1 MNKKFLIS
9 WVVVFVVW
17 MVASFLV
24 HGLWLSETYASL
36 TNMMRPEAE
45 AQGLFHFMIIAH
57 VLMAGAFVWIY
68 QRGQEDKPWMAQG
81 LRFGAAVALLA
92 PIPTFM
98 IYYVVQQTPGML
110 AVQQSIGDSIV
121 VLIVGVLVAFLNK
134 APEAAAPASVETD
147 GSTNMD

>member
-17 MVASFLV
+17 MVAGMLV
-24 HGLWLSETYASL
+24 HGVWLGETYAAM
-36 TNMMRPEAE
+36 TNIMRPDAE
-45 AQGLFHFMIIAH
+45 LEGLMHFMLIAN
-57 VLMAGAFVWIY
+57 VLTAGAFVWIY

-98 IYYVVQQTPGML
+98 VYYVVQQSSGML
-110 AVQQSIGDSIV
+110 AVKQSIGESIT
-121 VLIVGVLVAFLNK
+121 VLILGMLVAFLNK
-134 APEAAAPASVETD
+134 APEAAAASVETD
-147 GSTNMD
+147 STADMD

>member
-17 MVASFLV
+17 MAAGVLI
-24 HGLWLSETYASL
+24 HGVWLGETYAAM
-36 TNMMRPEAE
+36 TNIMRTEAE
-45 AQGLFHFMIIAH
+45 QMELMPVMMIAQAM
-57 VLMAGAFVWIY
+57 VAGAFVWIY

-98 IYYVVQQTPGML
+98 IYYVVQQSSGML
-110 AVQQSIGDSIV
+110 AVQQSIGESIT
-121 VLIVGVLVAFLNK
+121 VLILGMLVAFLNK
-134 APEAAAPASVETD
+134 SPEAAAASVETD
-147 GSTNMD
+147 STADMD